1 MLDRIKGGLS
11 VGFFGLGKSSSSLIS
26 TLPLDRCDLTIRS
39 DKEINPAD
47 IPKGAKVYTGEHAM
61 DDIREDILFLSPSV
75 KRERFKECHGVML
88 SSDYELFLSENKRP
102 IFAVTGSDG
111 KSTTTRLVS
120 LLLRASGQAV
130 SEVGNIGEPMVARL
144 SDECDIYVAEL
155 SSFML
160 DATVPR
166 AKMAA
171 LTSLTPNHLDWHGS
185 YENYKKTKI
194 SLLKSSEKF
203 VISDENADITS
214 AYGIVSMTRSFT
226 ELTRLYPA
234 EVYLTCDGGYIR
246 KNGEKLIAL
255 SDILRSETH
264 NIKNLMLAIAMC
276 DGYVREDEIRSVA
289 QSFKGLPHRCEKFLN
304 IGGIDFYDSSI
315 DTSPARTAQT
325 LRSLDRR
332 CVIILGG
339 RGKGLDYGEMK
350 DEIKSYAHSALL
362 VGENKHEI
370 YSVIKDVTD
379 CYMADDLQSAVDMG
393 CAMAGDVGLLLLSPA
408 SASYDMFKDFEER
421 GRSYQKLVRQRYG
434 L

>member
-1 MLDRIKGGLS
+1 MLERIKGGLS
-11 VGFFGLGKSSSSLIS
+11 VGFFGLGKSNASLIS
-26 TLPLDRCDLTIRS
+26 TLPLDRCKLTIRS

-47 IPKGAKVYTGEHAM
+47 IPQGAKVYTGKHAM
-61 DDIREDILFLSPSV
+61 DDLREDILFLSPSV
-75 KRERFKECHGVML
+75 KRDRFKEIQGVML

-111 KSTTTRLVS
+111 KSTTTRLTA
-120 LLLRASGQAV
+120 LLLRAGGLMA
-130 SEVGNIGEPMVARL
+130 SEVGNIGEPMVAHL
-144 SDECDIYVAEL
+144 NDECDVYVAEL

-160 DATVPR
+160 DAAVPK
-166 AKMAA
+166 AKMAV

-194 SLLKSSEKF
+194 SLLKVAEKF
-203 VISDENADITS
+203 VISDENADITG
-214 AYGIVSMTRSFT
+214 AYGIVSMTRSFA
-226 ELTRLYPA
+226 ELKSLFSA

-246 KNGEKLIAL
+246 KNGEKLIAIN
-255 SDILRSETH
+255 DVVRSETH

-276 DGYVREDEIRSVA
+276 DGYVGEDGIRSVA
-289 QSFKGLPHRCEKFLN
+289 RSFQGLPHRCERFLN
-304 IGGIDFYDSSI
+304 KGGIDFYDSSI
-315 DTSPARTAQT
+315 DTSPSRTAQT

-350 DEIKSYAHSALL
+350 GEIKKYAHSALL
-362 VGENKHEI
+362 VGENKDEI

-379 CYMADDLQSAVDMG
+379 CYMADDLQAAIDMG

-408 SASYDMFKDFEER
+408 SASYDMFKSFEER
-421 GRSYQKLVRQRYG
+421 GEIFQKLVRQRYG

>member
-1 MLDRIKGGLS
+1 MLERIKDGLS
-11 VGFFGLGKSSSSLIS
+11 VGFFGLGKSNTSLIS
-26 TLPLDRCDLTIRS
+26 TLPLDRCEVTIRS
-39 DKEINPAD
+39 DKEISSAD
-47 IPKGAKVYTGEHAM
+47 LPKGARVYTGEHAM
-61 DDIREDILFLSPSV
+61 DDVREDILFLSPSV
-75 KRERFKECHGVML
+75 KRDRFRDLHGVML
-88 SSDYELFLSENKRP
+88 SSDYELFLNENKKP
-102 IFAVTGSDG
+102 LFAVTGSDG

-120 LLLRASGQAV
+120 LLLRASGETV

-160 DATVPR
+160 DAAVPR

-203 VISDENADITS
+203 VISDENADITG
-214 AYGIVSMTRSFT
+214 AYGIISMTRSFT
-226 ELTRLYPA
+226 ELKRLYPA
-234 EVYLTCDGGYIR
+234 EIYLTCDGGYIR

-255 SDILRSETH
+255 SDILRNESH

-276 DGYVREDEIRSVA
+276 DGYLGEDEIRSVA
-289 QSFKGLPHRCEKFLN
+289 QSFQGLPHRCEKFLN

-350 DEIKSYAHSALL
+350 EEIKRYAHSALL

>member
-1 MLDRIKGGLS
+1 MLERIKDGLS
-11 VGFFGLGKSSSSLIS
+11 VGFFGLGKSNASLIS
-26 TLPLDRCDLTIRS
+26 TLPLDGCEVTIRS
-39 DKEINPAD
+39 DKEIKSAD
-47 IPKGAKVYTGEHAM
+47 LPKGARVYTGEHAM
-61 DDIREDILFLSPSV
+61 DDVREDILFLSPSV
-75 KRERFKECHGVML
+75 KRDRFQNLHGVML
-88 SSDYELFLSENKRP
+88 SSDYELFLNENKKP
-102 IFAVTGSDG
+102 LFAVTGSDG

-144 SDECDIYVAEL
+144 SDECDMYVAEL

-160 DATVPR
+160 DAAVPR
-166 AKMAA
+166 AKMAV

-203 VISDENADITS
+203 VISDENADITG

-226 ELTRLYPA
+226 ELKSFYFA
-234 EVYLTCDGGYIR
+234 EIYMTCDGGYIR

-255 SDILRSETH
+255 SDVLRNESH

-276 DGYVREDEIRSVA
+276 DGYVGEDEIRSVA
-289 QSFKGLPHRCEKFLN
+289 QSFQGLPHRCERFLH

-350 DEIKSYAHSALL
+350 EEIKRYANSALL

-408 SASYDMFKDFEER
+408 SASFDMFKDFEER
-421 GRSYQKLVRQRYG
+421 GRSYQKLVKQRYG

>member
-1 MLDRIKGGLS
+1 MLDKIKGGLS
-11 VGFFGLGKSSSSLIS
+11 VGFFGLGKSNVSLIS
-26 TLPLDRCDLTIRS
+26 TLPLDRCDVTIRS

-47 IPKGAKVYTGEHAM
+47 IPQGAKVYTGKHAM

-75 KRERFKECHGVML
+75 KRDRFRDLHGVML
-88 SSDYELFLSENKRP
+88 SSDYELFLSENKKP

-111 KSTTTRLVS
+111 KSTTTRMAT
-120 LLLRASGQAV
+120 LLLRAGGLMA

-144 SDECDIYVAEL
+144 NDECDVYVAEL

-160 DATVPR
+160 DAAVPK
-166 AKMAA
+166 AEMAA
-171 LTSLTPNHLDWHGS
+171 LTSLTPNHLDWHSS

-194 SLLKSSEKF
+194 SLLKAAEKF
-203 VISDENADITS
+203 VISDENADITG
-214 AYGIVSMTRSFT
+214 AYGIVSMTRSFD
-226 ELTRLYPA
+226 ELKRLYRA
-234 EVYLTCDGGYIR
+234 EVYMSCEGGYIR
-246 KNGEKLIAL
+246 KNGEKLIAIN
-255 SDILRSETH
+255 DVVRSETH

-276 DGYVREDEIRSVA
+276 DGYVGEDGIRSVA
-289 QSFKGLPHRCEKFLN
+289 RSFQGLPHRCEIFLS

-325 LRSLDRR
+325 LRSLDRE

-350 DEIKSYAHSALL
+350 EEIKRYAHSALL

-379 CYMADDLQSAVDMG
+379 CYMADNLQAAIDMG

-408 SASYDMFKDFEER
+408 SASYDMFKSFEER

>member
-1 MLDRIKGGLS
+1 MLERIKDGLS
-11 VGFFGLGKSSSSLIS
+11 VGFFGLGKSNKSLLSI
-26 TLPLDRCDLTIRS
+26 LPLDRCEVTIRS
-39 DKEINPAD
+39 DNEIGSAD
-47 IPKGAKVYTGEHAM
+47 LPKGARVYTGVHAM
-61 DDIREDILFLSPSV
+61 DDVREDILFLSPSV
-75 KRERFKECHGVML
+75 KRDRFRDLHGVML
-88 SSDYELFLSENKRP
+88 SSDYELFLNENKKP
-102 IFAVTGSDG
+102 LFAVTGSDG
-111 KSTTTRLVS
+111 KSTTTRLVN
-120 LLLRASGQAV
+120 LLLRASGETV

-144 SDECDIYVAEL
+144 SDECDMYVAEL

-160 DATVPR
+160 DAAVPR
-166 AKMAA
+166 AKMAV

-194 SLLKSSEKF
+194 NLLKSSEKF
-203 VISDENADITS
+203 VISDENADITG
-214 AYGIVSMTRSFT
+214 AYGIVSMTRSFA
-226 ELTRLYPA
+226 ELKRLYPA
-234 EVYLTCDGGYIR
+234 EIYLTCDGGYII

-255 SDILRSETH
+255 SDILRSESH

-289 QSFKGLPHRCEKFLN
+289 QSFQGLPHRCERFLN
-304 IGGIDFYDSSI
+304 TNGIDFYDSSI

-350 DEIKSYAHSALL
+350 EEIKRYAHSALL

-408 SASYDMFKDFEER
+408 SASYDMFKDFDER

>member
-11 VGFFGLGKSSSSLIS
+11 VGFFGLGKSNASLIS
-26 TLPLDRCDLTIRS
+26 TLPLDRCKLTIRS
-39 DKEINPAD
+39 DKD
-47 IPKGAKVYTGEHAM
+47 ICPDGLPQGARIYTGEHAM

-75 KRERFKECHGVML
+75 KRERFKGCHGVML
-88 SSDYELFLSENKRP
+88 SSDYELFLSENKKP

-111 KSTTTRLVS
+111 KSTTTRMAT
-120 LLLRASGQAV
+120 LLLRAGGLMA
-130 SEVGNIGEPMVARL
+130 SEVGNIGEPMVDRL
-144 SDECDIYVAEL
+144 NDECDMYVAEL

-160 DATVPR
+160 DAAVPK

-194 SLLKSSEKF
+194 SLLKVAEKF
-203 VISDENADITS
+203 VISDENADITG
-214 AYGIVSMTRSFT
+214 AYGIVSMTRSFA
-226 ELTRLYPA
+226 ELKSFYSA
-234 EVYLTCDGGYIR
+234 EVYLTCEGGYIR
-246 KNGEKLIAL
+246 KNGEKLIAIN
-255 SDILRSETH
+255 DVVRSETH

-276 DGYVREDEIRSVA
+276 DGYVEEDEIRSVA
-289 QSFKGLPHRCEKFLN
+289 SGFQGLPHRCERFLN
-304 IGGIDFYDSSI
+304 KGGIDFYDSSI

-350 DEIKSYAHSALL
+350 GEIRKYAHSALIL
-362 VGENKHEI
+362 GENKNEI

-379 CYMADDLQSAVDMG
+379 CYMADDLQAAIDMG

-408 SASYDMFKDFEER
+408 SASYDMFKSFEER
-421 GRSYQKLVRQRYG
+421 GEIFQKLVRQRYG

>member
-11 VGFFGLGKSSSSLIS
+11 VGFFGLGKSNASLIS
-26 TLPLDRCDLTIRS
+26 TLPLDRCKLTIRS

-47 IPKGAKVYTGEHAM
+47 IPQGAKVYTGEHAM

-75 KRERFKECHGVML
+75 KRDRFKEIQGVML

-120 LLLRASGQAV
+120 LLLRASGRVV

-144 SDECDIYVAEL
+144 NDECDVYVAEL

-160 DATVPR
+160 DATVPV

-171 LTSLTPNHLDWHGS
+171 LTSLTPNHIDWHGS
-185 YENYKKTKI
+185 FKNYKKTKI

-203 VISDENADITS
+203 VISDENADITG
-214 AYGIVSMTRSFT
+214 AYGIVSMTRSFAQ
-226 ELTRLYPA
+226 LKRLYRA
-234 EVYLTCDGGYIR
+234 EVYMSCVGGYVR
-246 KNGEKLIAL
+246 KNGERLIAI
-255 SDILRSETH
+255 SDVLRNETH
-264 NIKNLMLAIAMC
+264 NLKNLMLAIAMC
-276 DGYVREDEIRSVA
+276 DGYVGEYEIRSVA
-289 QSFKGLPHRCEKFLN
+289 SGFQGLPHRCERFLS

-350 DEIKSYAHSALL
+350 GEIEKYAQSALIL
-362 VGENKHEI
+362 GENKNEI
-370 YSVIKDVTD
+370 YSVIKDVTN
-379 CYMADDLQSAVDMG
+379 CYMADDLGSAIDMG

-408 SASYDMFKDFEER
+408 SASYDMFKSFEER
-421 GRSYQKLVRQRYG
+421 GESFQKLVRQRYG

>member
-1 MLDRIKGGLS
+1 MLERIKEGLS
-11 VGFFGLGKSSSSLIS
+11 VGFFGLGKSNASLIS
-26 TLPLDRCDLTIRS
+26 SLPLDRCKLTIRS

-47 IPKGAKVYTGEHAM
+47 IPQGAKVYTGKHAM
-61 DDIREDILFLSPSV
+61 DDLREDILFLSPSV

-88 SSDYELFLSENKRP
+88 SSDYELFLSENKKP

-111 KSTTTRLVS
+111 KSTTTRMAT
-120 LLLRASGQAV
+120 LLLRAGGLMA

-144 SDECDIYVAEL
+144 NGECDVYVAEL
-155 SSFML
+155 SSYML
-160 DATVPR
+160 DAAVPKV
-166 AKMAA
+166 KMAA
-171 LTSLTPNHLDWHGS
+171 LTSLTPNHIDWHGS
-185 YENYKKTKI
+185 FKNYKKTKI

-203 VISDENADITS
+203 VISDENADITG
-214 AYGIVSMTRSFT
+214 AYGIVSMTRSFD
-226 ELTRLYPA
+226 ELKRLYRA
-234 EVYLTCDGGYIR
+234 EVYMSCEGGYIR
-246 KNGEKLIAL
+246 KSGEKLIATK
-255 SDILRSETH
+255 DILRSESH

-276 DGYVREDEIRSVA
+276 DGYVGKDEIRSVA
-289 QSFKGLPHRCEKFLN
+289 TSFRGLPHRCERFLS

-350 DEIKSYAHSALL
+350 GEIEKYAHSALL
-362 VGENKHEI
+362 VGENKDEI
-370 YSVIKDVTD
+370 YSVIKDDTD
-379 CYMADDLQSAVDMG
+379 CYMADDLQAAIDMG

-408 SASYDMFKDFEER
+408 SASYDMFKSFEER
-421 GRSYQKLVRQRYG
+421 GESFQKLVRQRYG

>member
-1 MLDRIKGGLS
+1 MLDKIKGGLS
-11 VGFFGLGKSSSSLIS
+11 VGFFGLGKSNVSLIS
-26 TLPLDRCDLTIRS
+26 TLPLDRCDVTIRS

-47 IPKGAKVYTGEHAM
+47 IPQGAKVYTGKHAM
-61 DDIREDILFLSPSV
+61 DDIREDVLFLSPSV
-75 KRERFKECHGVML
+75 KRERFKGCHGVML
-88 SSDYELFLSENKRP
+88 SSDYELFLSENKKP

-120 LLLRASGQAV
+120 LLLRASGRVV
-130 SEVGNIGEPMVARL
+130 SEVGNMGEPMVARL
-144 SDECDIYVAEL
+144 SDECDMYVAEL

-160 DATVPR
+160 DAAVPK
-166 AKMAA
+166 AKMAV

-226 ELTRLYPA
+226 ELKRLYPA
-234 EVYLTCDGGYIR
+234 EIYLTCDGGYIR
-246 KNGEKLIAL
+246 KNGKKLISL
-255 SDILRSETH
+255 SDILRNESH

-276 DGYVREDEIRSVA
+276 DGYLGEDEIRSVA
-289 QSFKGLPHRCEKFLN
+289 QSFQGLPHRCERFLR
-304 IGGIDFYDSSI
+304 IGEIDFYDSSI

-350 DEIKSYAHSALL
+350 DEIERYAHSALL

-379 CYMADDLQSAVDMG
+379 CYMADNLASAVDMG
-393 CAMAGDVGLLLLSPA
+393 CAMAVDVGLLLLSPA
-408 SASYDMFKDFEER
+408 SASYDMFKDFDER

>member
-1 MLDRIKGGLS
+1 MFERIKGGLS
-11 VGFFGLGKSSSSLIS
+11 VGFFGLGKSNSSLIS
-26 TLPLDRCDLTIRS
+26 TLPLDRCDVTIRS
-39 DKEINPAD
+39 DKD
-47 IPKGAKVYTGEHAM
+47 ICPDGLPKGARLYTGEHAM

-75 KRERFKECHGVML
+75 KRDRFKEIQGVML
-88 SSDYELFLSENKRP
+88 SSDYELFLSENKKP

-111 KSTTTRLVS
+111 KSTTARLVS
-120 LLLRASGQAV
+120 LLLRARGRSV
-130 SEVGNIGEPMVARL
+130 SEVGNMGEPMVARL
-144 SDECDIYVAEL
+144 SDECDVYVAEL

-160 DATVPR
+160 DAAVPV

-194 SLLKSSEKF
+194 SLLKAAEKF
-203 VISDENADITS
+203 VISDENADIS
-214 AYGIVSMTRSFT
+214 GAYGIVSMTRSFD
-226 ELTRLYPA
+226 ELKRLYRA
-234 EVYLTCDGGYIR
+234 EVYMSCEGGYIR
-246 KNGEKLIAL
+246 KNGEKLIAIN
-255 SDILRSETH
+255 DVVRSETH
-264 NIKNLMLAIAMC
+264 NIKNLMLAMAMC
-276 DGYVREDEIRSVA
+276 DGYVGKDKIRSVA
-289 QSFKGLPHRCEKFLN
+289 TSFQGLPHRCERFLS

-350 DEIKSYAHSALL
+350 GEIEKYAHSALL
-362 VGENKHEI
+362 VGENKDEI

-379 CYMADDLQSAVDMG
+379 CYMADDLQAAIDMG
-393 CAMAGDVGLLLLSPA
+393 CAMAGEVGLLLLSPA
-408 SASYDMFKDFEER
+408 SASYDMFKSFEER
-421 GRSYQKLVRQRYG
+421 GEIFQKLVRQRYG